1 MRKRVIVIGAGI
13 AGLTAAY
20 RLRSFGFD
28 VQVLE
33 GDSRE
38 PAEPGDKP
46 PGIVRVFLADPVLKV
61 CSRPGPRGIWALGS
75 LPRPPP
81 GGSRE

>member
-38 PAEPGDKP
+38 PAEPDDRAP
-46 PGIVRVFLADPVLKV
+46 E
-61 CSRPGPRGIWALGS
+61 S
-75 LPRPPP
+75 
-81 GGSRE
+81 